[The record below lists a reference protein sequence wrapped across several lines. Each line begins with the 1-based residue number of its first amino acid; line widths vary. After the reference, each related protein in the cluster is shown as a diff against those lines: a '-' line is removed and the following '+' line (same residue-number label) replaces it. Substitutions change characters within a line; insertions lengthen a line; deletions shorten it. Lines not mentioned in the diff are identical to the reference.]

1 MMGEKRLFAVV
12 LFTAAGLLGQVG
24 RQQDEDFALNPSV
37 RAMNNDSVIPCPE
50 LGKLQRPS
58 FSLSDVSRR
67 LEINSFPLF
76 PKPMNAATPTHLSS
90 LIFAAHTNAHGLA
103 CPDNPSLA
111 MVSANTAITALAVL
125 IGAAVSRL
133 VHIISGHL
141 TLIVLIKMVA
151 CVNADVSFGT
161 SIPGPIAT
169 MEPDLESRTTAGS
182 SLSVPSQMALQ
193 SSATAWAST
202 IQTTHAS
209 SSGLGPAGS
218 GSTSGPEVSSQ
229 APSTVDLSALT
240 PAASTQP
247 PSTVLPIA
255 TPPAVS
261 SIASNMTVNVE
272 VSSVIQPGAPRL
284 LSTASPSL
292 SADIAVLS
300 TPLLPNSTIP
310 ISDSTFYVP
319 YPTSSIP
326 DSASYSILDSRS
338 SVPDST
344 VERYFPVPISH
355 FNPLISELTA
365 SSHNFVASM
374 RSDNVMTTPSSA
386 DFITTQYTSTS
397 ISTLASEMFPSTHVV
412 FAESPSPTPLTPAS
426 IPAVT
431 ITEVLP
437 STPVVFNESPHSSTP
452 QSTIPPNIMASP
464 STSTVINRV
473 FTSTSVT
480 YNEASLHS
488 SALQSLQEGSG
499 GVPRTTTQLP
509 AETTLLQPFASSDV
523 TTETIVSVTLFS
535 TFHSVPSLCL
545 QPKRQFL
552 PWEVLAVKRCPQQAM
567 PF

>member
-169 MEPDLESRTTAGS
+169 MEPGEGSGGFWCDSRCFEQPDLESRTTAGS

-319 YPTSSIP
+319 YLTSSIP

-338 SVPDST
+338 SVPDSS
-344 VERYFPVPISH
+344 YFPVPISH

-397 ISTLASEMFPSTHVV
+397 ISTEMFPSTHVV

-464 STSTVINRV
+464 STSTGINRV

-480 YNEASLHS
+480 YTEASLHS

-509 AETTLLQPFASSDV
+509 AETTYDIA
-523 TTETIVSVTLFS
+523 IIN
-535 TFHSVPSLCL
+535 
-545 QPKRQFL
+545 
-552 PWEVLAVKRCPQQAM
+552 A
-567 PF
+567 